1 MMFYTAC
8 LLRQQRLERERRAYL
23 DGLQQQ
29 CSRLIAKAKRRGNV
43 EVVRLLE
50 SISAMLRREAVR

>member
-29 CSRLIAKAKRRGNV
+29 CVSLIAKAKRRNDGQL
-43 EVVRLLE
+43 VRLLE
-50 SISAMLRREAVR
+50 HILGMLGGAQ